1 MKKDFTITHNKATL
15 RVETDQ
21 KNIYHVKY
29 PDYKFIVLDHT
40 EDGWVVEDRSGD
52 YWSDKDI
59 EAITALI
66 EKNEP
71 VVSEADNTDSE

>member
-1 MKKDFTITHNKATL
+1 MKKDFIITHNKTPI

-52 YWSDKDI
+52 YWTEKDI

-71 VVSEADNTDSE
+71 VVSEADNADSE